1 MKQRMPVLP
10 ARLPY
15 RSQPAEEDQN
25 IMSFSVDFCINASYN
40 STTKIK
46 ARAWLGGESMEQRI
60 LALMQKMTD
69 EQKEQLVNYA
79 QKLLE
84 IQQRTEP
91 EPDSRPIAG

>member
-1 MKQRMPVLP
+1 
-10 ARLPY
+10 
-15 RSQPAEEDQN
+15 
-25 IMSFSVDFCINASYN
+25 
-40 STTKIK
+40 
-46 ARAWLGGESMEQRI
+46 MEQRI

-69 EQKEQLVNYA
+69 EQKEQLINYA